1 MDSWTWAQVLAVTG
15 LVAAMTL
22 GARSGYH
29 RGPLRQLAAP
39 LAAIGALA
47 VAAWVGPDLGHAW
60 LGELGVPWIL
70 RGPAGFLLA
79 AALLW
84 LVLLAI
90 LWRAGRPLA
99 ETGESESPVMGAMV
113 GCWTGGLAWLTVM
126 TSWGQHAAWEREL
139 RPAAAAEPTGALAE
153 IAALPG
159 LGWLGAMEAWP
170 EKPREIIRTGRRV
183 LADAAAN
190 RRLMENPRVRALA
203 SHPAFYT
210 AWGDPEVKRLTRAGD
225 YLALLDHP
233 KVRLLLA
240 DEGFQRE
247 LAAFDLLGALK
258 QALRE

>member
-1 MDSWTWAQVLAVTG
+1 MDSWTWAQALAVAG
-15 LVAAMTL
+15 LIAAMTF
-22 GARSGYH
+22 GARSGYR

-39 LAAIGALA
+39 LAALGALA
-47 VAAWVGPDLGHAW
+47 AAAWVGPDLGHAW
-60 LGELGVPWIL
+60 LGQVGVPWIL

-79 AALLW
+79 AAVIW
-84 LVLLAI
+84 LALLAI

-126 TSWGQHAAWEREL
+126 TAWGQHAAWEREL
-139 RPAAAAEPTGALAE
+139 RPATTPSRGSLAE
-153 IAALPG
+153 IAELPG
-159 LGWLGAMEAWP
+159 LAWLGTMEAWP
-170 EKPREIIRTGRRV
+170 ETPREIIRAGRRV
-183 LADAAAN
+183 MADPAAN

-210 AWGDPEVKRLTRAGD
+210 AWGDPEVKRLVRGGD
-225 YLALLDHP
+225 YLGLLDHP
-233 KVRLLLA
+233 KVQQLLA

-247 LAAFDLLGALK
+247 LAAFELLGALR